1 MSYLARFLARPGG
14 TMAWV
19 DERATLNQPDFDGG
33 AHVRAFVED
42 TSARTGRF
50 RGRPPA
56 PKIRLRIADC
66 ANAAH
71 LEFSVDSAEARAN
84 ALFKIDTLLGVL
96 VRFRDGLAAEADR
109 YAEREGAR
117 QTSAGRSTPVLVTR
131 RERVRLPPAGRSA
144 RTR

>member
-1 MSYLARFLARPGG
+1 MSYLARYLTRHGG
-14 TMAWV
+14 TMAWI
-19 DERATLNQPDFDGG
+19 DERATLNHPDFDGG

-50 RGRPPA
+50 RGRPSE
-56 PKIRLRIADC
+56 PKIRLLIADC
-66 ANAAH
+66 AHAAN
-71 LEFSVDSAEARAN
+71 LEFSVGSPEARAN

-109 YAEREGAR
+109 YAERERAR
-117 QTSAGRSTPVLVTR
+117 RTCGPTHAGSRDPR
-131 RERVRLPPAGRSA
+131 KRVRLPPAGRSA